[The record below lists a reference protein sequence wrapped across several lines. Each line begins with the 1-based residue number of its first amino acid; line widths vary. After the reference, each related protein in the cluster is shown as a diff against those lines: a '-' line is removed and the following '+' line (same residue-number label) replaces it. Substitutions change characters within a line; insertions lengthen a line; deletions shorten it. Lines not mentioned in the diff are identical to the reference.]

1 MKVETL
7 FGTLGI
13 LVVVA
18 IFALLVIDYMQV
30 M

>member
-13 LVVVA
+13 LAVVA
-18 IFALLVIDYMQV
+18 IFVLVLIDYGYM
-30 M
+30 

>member
-13 LVVVA
+13 LAVVA
-18 IFALLVIDYMQV
+18 IFVLMLIDYSGV